1 MYNMLCMDSLVV
13 LKKTSNA
20 FTWKKNI
27 SGFDWQSVYTYA
39 SGYQDYFL
47 EAGAMVNFKLF

>member
-1 MYNMLCMDSLVV
+1 MLCLDSLVV
-13 LKKTSNA
+13 LKEDFKCIYLE
-20 FTWKKNI
+20 KNI
-27 SGFDWQSVYTYA
+27 SSFDWQSVYTYA